1 LKKSPNVKQ
10 RLDILVVERGF
21 ADSCEKA
28 QALIMAG
35 MILVDEK
42 PATKAGTSIPH
53 SAAVR
58 LKSASQLYVSR
69 GGLKIEGA
77 VEKFGLAVEGK
88 TCVDVG
94 CSTGGFT
101 HYLLL
106 HGASRVYGV
115 DVDVTQ
121 LDWRLQRDPRV
132 VLVERNARLLEPTDI
147 GELAD
152 LVTVDASFI
161 SLSMLL
167 PRICAVLKPGG
178 HCLALVKPQF
188 EVAREKVGKGG
199 IVRSELDQAESVQK
213 IIRVGEQLGLRCEG
227 ECESP
232 ITGKEG
238 NREFFVLF
246 RLPHAS

>member
-1 LKKSPNVKQ
+1 LKKSPSVKR
-10 RLDILVVERGF
+10 RLDDLVVERGF
-21 ADSCEKA
+21 ADTREKA

-35 MILVDEK
+35 KVLVDEQ
-42 PATKAGTSIPH
+42 PAAKAGTSLPD
-53 SAAVR
+53 SATVR
-58 LKSASQLYVSR
+58 LKPVEHLFVSR

-88 TCVDVG
+88 VCVDIG

-106 HGASRVYGV
+106 HGATRVYAV

-121 LDWRLQRDPRV
+121 LDWSLQRDPRV
-132 VLVERNARLLEPTDI
+132 VSVERNARLLKPSDI

-161 SLSMLL
+161 SLSLLL
-167 PRICAVLKPGG
+167 PRICDVLKPGG
-178 HCLALVKPQF
+178 HSLALVKPQF
-188 EVAREKVGKGG
+188 EVRKEKVGKGG
-199 IVRSELDQAESVQK
+199 IVRSEQDQAESVQK
-213 IIRVGEQLGLRCEG
+213 VIDAGEALGWACVGD
-227 ECESP
+227 CESP

-246 RLPHAS
+246 RSPGAS